1 MEKSK
6 QKNVFFQ
13 AYCMK
18 ITLDI
23 IYLTYEKKSAGSAIA
38 ERQRPVLQINCLK
51 QKLFHH
57 TKVVLPVVFE
67 IFEK

>member
-1 MEKSK
+1 MTGISH
-6 QKNVFFQ
+6 Q
-13 AYCMK
+13 
-18 ITLDI
+18 
-23 IYLTYEKKSAGSAIA
+23 SAGSAIA